1 MILSAVYFSLDTKN
15 TNVLSLVNATNKVIP
30 TMELILPIRSFALTQ
45 IQSTVR
51 RKTCK
56 HKRTNDVVVYASH
69 RPKKKKKRPGKMALL
84 QDNDDNKYC
93 ISNLI
98 SCIEN

>member
-56 HKRTNDVVVYASH
+56 HKRTIRIASAEEEEEEE
-69 RPKKKKKRPGKMALL
+69 KAG
-84 QDNDDNKYC
+84 
-93 ISNLI
+93 
-98 SCIEN
+98 